1 MMMMKKKA
9 WCTPPPE
16 SLERKGGKVKIKS
29 FEFNL
34 RELSGAM
41 GDMGTLL
48 PLAVGYF
55 AVCGLNPAGL
65 LVMMGLANIATGLV
79 YRLPMPIEP
88 MKVLAVVAIAQQW
101 SPSMV
106 YASGFAMG
114 IVWLLFAITGVM
126 NWIAK
131 FTPHAVIRGIQV
143 SLGVLLAVEAL
154 KMLSSWW
161 LLGLISLAVVLLLR
175 QNRYAPGA
183 IVVLLLGLAIMI
195 CRGDLQGLKIL
206 ELQLPEI
213 TLFTPRQAWQA
224 MLLAGFAQIP
234 LTATNAVISTSSL
247 ISTYWPDRHVSER
260 KLSLNMGIMN
270 LVFPF
275 FGGMPLCHGSG
286 GLAGQYYF
294 GARTGGANILE
305 GLIEIALGLF
315 FASSIAYI
323 FASFPMAVIGAMMFL
338 VGVELIKFTRDI
350 KMKTDLLPLGA
361 TVIVSLLSNMA
372 FGFLAGMAV
381 YYTMKKFFKKEQSPS

>member
-1 MMMMKKKA
+1 M
-9 WCTPPPE
+9 
-16 SLERKGGKVKIKS
+16 KIKS

-41 GDMGTLL
+41 GAMGTLL

-55 AVCGLNPAGL
+55 TVCGLNPAGL
-65 LVMMGLANIATGLV
+65 LVMLGLANIATGLV
-79 YRLPMPIEP
+79 YRLPIPIEP

-114 IVWLLFAITGVM
+114 IVWLLFAVTGAM
-126 NWIAK
+126 NWVARV
-131 FTPHAVIRGIQV
+131 TPHAVIRGIQV

-154 KMLSSWW
+154 KMLSTGW

-175 QNRYAPGA
+175 QNRYAPG
-183 IVVLLLGLAIMI
+183 VLVLLLLGLAIVI
-195 CRGDLQGLKIL
+195 YRGDLQGLKIL
-206 ELQLPEI
+206 AIQFPET
-213 TLFTPRQAWQA
+213 TLFTPQQVWQA

-247 ISTYWPDRHVSER
+247 ISTYWPDRHVSEK
-260 KLSLNMGIMN
+260 KLSLSIGIMN

-275 FGGMPLCHGSG
+275 LGGMPLSHSSG
-286 GLAGQYYF
+286 GLAGRYYF
-294 GARTGGANILE
+294 GARTGGANIME
-305 GLIEIALGLF
+305 GVIEVALGLF

-338 VGVELIKFTRDI
+338 VGVELIKFSRDI
-350 KMKTDLLPLGA
+350 ELKTDLLPLGA
-361 TVIVSLLSNMA
+361 TVLVSLLSNMA
-372 FGFLAGMAV
+372 FGFLTGMALF
-381 YYTMKKFFKKEQSPS
+381 YMMKYFLKKKQLPS